1 MRYNIE
7 DIVLVSDDEVDA
19 SIAEKLVSFVENNS
33 AYTKGVVEN
42 APEKDTNYL
51 FRCTKDK
58 SQIEGVFFNHLLS
71 LDLMPILPGHEI
83 SYVTKV
89 HEMKRGGKMAWHDDG
104 NYSLAISYY
113 LSDCTGGELEV
124 VLFENDDNNLQK
136 TIKISPK
143 KNRIVVL
150 KGNNMHRVLPV
161 KSGNRKS
168 IQIFLEFSCG
178 QND

>member
-7 DIVLVSDDEVDA
+7 DIALVSDDEVDA
-19 SIAEKLVSFVENNS
+19 SIAKKLVSFVEENS
-33 AYTKGVVEN
+33 TYTKGVVEN
-42 APEKDTNYL
+42 SPEKDTTY
-51 FRCTKDK
+51 FASYTKDK
-58 SQIEGVFFNHLLS
+58 SEIEAIFFNYLLS
-71 LDLMPILPGHEI
+71 LNLIPILPGHEI

-89 HEMKRGGKMAWHDDG
+89 HEMKRDGKMAWHNDG
-104 NYSLAISYY
+104 DYSLAISYY

-124 VLFENDDNNLQK
+124 VLFENDESDLQK

-168 IQIFLEFSCG
+168 IQIFLNFSCD